1 MRARA
6 LAMPFVA
13 ATAVLVVGPALA
25 TLGLAFT
32 DYDALSAPRWNGLAN
47 FRRLAADPLFR
58 TALFNSVVFVAIA
71 VPLRVA
77 GSLGAALLYA
87 RRARGVGSARALTY
101 LPTVVPDVSYAL
113 LWLWL
118 FNPIYGPLGFALGAA
133 GIDTPVLLSAWGAR
147 LAVVALSLF
156 QIGEGFLVALAARH
170 EVPPELYELA
180 RLDGAGPVRTFRRIT
195 LPMLAPALVLLAARD
210 VAFSFQASFVPALVL
225 TDGGP
230 LYATTYLPLYTY
242 RTAFGFFRF
251 GYASAMTVT
260 MVLVTAAMVGVMA
273 LVVRRR
279 RAWFAR

>member
-47 FRRLAADPLFR
+47 FRRLASDPLFR

-87 RRARGVGSARALTY
+87 RRARGVGSARALAY

-279 RAWFAR
+279 RAWW